1 MIRRPPKSTRT
12 NTLFPY
18 TTLFRSAVTSP
29 SPCLGQIFR
38 IRECELEQIRPAP
51 RGGSAVRPEPG
62 RLYPRQQPD
71 LFSDTLRYE
80 QLHRLHVAEYLY
92 NGQRKSDLEAAIC
105 GERDRKSVV

>member
-1 MIRRPPKSTRT
+1 M
-12 NTLFPY
+12 
-18 TTLFRSAVTSP
+18 
-29 SPCLGQIFR
+29 R
-38 IRECELEQIRPAP
+38 ISDWSSDVCSSDLQIRPAP

-92 NGQRKSDLEAAIC
+92 NGPRKSDLEAAIC
-105 GERDRKSVV
+105 GERRHCAQFALQLYSRWVRGAFGRP

>member
-1 MIRRPPKSTRT
+1 MRISDWSSDVCSSD
-12 NTLFPY
+12 L
-18 TTLFRSAVTSP
+18 
-29 SPCLGQIFR
+29 

-92 NGQRKSDLEAAIC
+92 NGQRKSRSE
-105 GERDRKSVV
+105 ERRVGKECVSTCRSRWWPYH